1 MIVRTA
7 GKPDR
12 SKFETGS
19 IDSGERLVSPY
30 LPVVGTGVGD
40 RKCFIR
46 RLLPTALAAALSLT
60 LLSGCGASGAD
71 AGAAGTT
78 AESAD
83 GNGTGSVTTDGSTDG
98 ANGSGSTN
106 GSDSATASGSGSV
119 LTVSLD
125 PNNPV
130 SLTIWHY
137 YNGAQQAAFD
147 ELVSEFNETVGKD
160 EGVYVEGYSQGSV
173 SDLETAIT
181 DAVAGKVGSQELPDL
196 FSTYADTAYEVE
208 HQGRLVDLTQ
218 YFSDEELS
226 EYVDSYVQEGYFD
239 DDGALYLF
247 PVAKST
253 EIMMINKTDWEPF
266 ARATGASLDDLAT
279 TEGIARTAKAYY
291 EWTDSLTPDVE
302 GDGKAFYGRD
312 SMSNYFIIGMKQMG
326 TDLFDVENGQVTIRA
341 EKDQIRR
348 LWDNYYVPYVNG
360 YFASAGEF
368 RSDDVKTGEILA
380 YTGSSA
386 SSMYFPDQVEDAG
399 GTSRAIAYIVLPAP
413 VMEGGE
419 QVQVQQGA
427 SMAVTSSDP
436 EHEYAACQ
444 FLRWFTAKENNLRF
458 VCDAAYFPV
467 RKEANSVG
475 ALDRVIA
482 EQNLTISSKAYD
494 CLTSVMERADEVT
507 CYTPKCFAS
516 GYDTRKVLDYNLSD
530 KAVADKAAIDEAVA
544 GGASRAEA
552 AADYVT
558 DEAFDAW
565 YEALVQTLNEKAGL

>member
-1 MIVRTA
+1 MVRPTDNSNDANVRKAANDIATIENLSDLAGVSMVRTM
-7 GKPDR
+7 G
-12 SKFETGS
+12 
-19 IDSGERLVSPY
+19 
-30 LPVVGTGVGD
+30 GV
-40 RKCFIR
+40 RKCFTKQ
-46 RLLPTALAAALSLT
+46 LLPAALAVTLSTT
-60 LLSGCGASGAD
+60 LLTGC
-71 AGAAGTT
+71 
-78 AESAD
+78 
-83 GNGTGSVTTDGSTDG
+83 G
-98 ANGSGSTN
+98 ANGSAAVGTN
-106 GSDSATASGSGSV
+106 GSNGANADGTGSANGSGD
-119 LTVSLD
+119 TVALD

-147 ELVSEFNETVGKD
+147 DLVSEFNETVGKD
-160 EGVYVEGYSQGSV
+160 EGIYVEGYSLGSV

-181 DAVAGKVGSQELPDL
+181 DAVAGKVCSQELPDL
-196 FSTYADTAYEVE
+196 FSTYADTAYAVE
-208 HQGRLVDLTQ
+208 HQGKLVDLTK
-218 YFSDEELS
+218 YFSGEELS

-247 PVAKST
+247 PVAKAT

-266 ARATGASLDDLAT
+266 AKATGASLDDLAT
-279 TEGIARTAKAYY
+279 TEGIAATAKAYY

-341 EKDQIRR
+341 DKDQLRR

-360 YFASAGEF
+360 YFASAGKF

-386 SSMYFPDQVEDAG
+386 SSMYFPDQVEDAD
-399 GTSRAIAYIVLPAP
+399 GTSRSIDYIVLPAP

-419 QVQVQQGA
+419 QIQVQQGA

-436 EHEYAACQ
+436 EHEYAACE

-467 RKEANSVG
+467 RKDANSVE
-475 ALDRVIA
+475 ALDEVIA
-482 EQNLTISSKAYD
+482 EQNIEISSKAYD
-494 CLTSVMERADEVT
+494 CLTSVMEKADEVT
-507 CYTPKCFAS
+507 CYTPKCFAT

-530 KAVADKAAIDEAVA
+530 KAIADKAAIDEAVA
-544 GGASRAEA
+544 VGASRAEA
-552 AADYVT
+552 VAGYVT